1 MQMFISK
8 KELTRMQNQIQQLR
22 DEVRR
27 LRYRTGVYVGDKG
40 LLVGW
45 DGDCV
50 SVIDALNAMAKHTG
64 FQWQQVPAQRATVEG
79 IDGKPKSK

>member
-1 MQMFISK
+1 
-8 KELTRMQNQIQQLR
+8 
-22 DEVRR
+22 
-27 LRYRTGVYVGDKG
+27 
-40 LLVGW
+40 
-45 DGDCV
+45 V